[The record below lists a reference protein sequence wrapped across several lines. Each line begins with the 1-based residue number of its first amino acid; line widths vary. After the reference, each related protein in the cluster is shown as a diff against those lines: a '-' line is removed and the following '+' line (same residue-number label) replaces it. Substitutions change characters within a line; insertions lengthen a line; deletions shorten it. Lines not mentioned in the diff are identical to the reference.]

1 MKRKLIQ
8 QATTL
13 KAVDVNE
20 YSGSTAK
27 VGEVLDFY
35 GYSDAILSIN
45 NAAASGTPTTAT
57 LIVTMVEG
65 DTNSPATAVTFASV
79 PAAFS
84 CLTAGITNYH
94 IDLRGFKRYGKF
106 TVTPAFTDGSS
117 PKIYAGGTIT
127 LGGKNVEPVPSAV
140 TVYVKA

>member
-8 QATTL
+8 QATVL
-13 KAVDVNE
+13 KAVDINDYV
-20 YSGSTAK
+20 GTTAK

-45 NAAASGTPTTAT
+45 TAAATGTPTSLT
-57 LIVTMVEG
+57 LTVTMLEG
-65 DTNSPATAVTFASV
+65 DTNSPATAVTFNSTPTV
-79 PAAFS
+79 ITS
-84 CLTAGITNYH
+84 LTATITNYH

-106 TVTPAFTDGSS
+106 TITPAFVDGST
-117 PKIYAGGTIT
+117 PKILGSGTIT

-140 TVYVKA
+140 TVYAKA